1 MMARWRGSLW
11 TPTLPSWWAW
21 AAGGSTPSTLWTPGW
36 TPAASS
42 GESGGVR
49 GSQGRGH
56 WVRGRGHWVGPRH
69 SKQLFLELKNR
80 IKIDVLW
87 SSCLAFLYLGLRE
100 IICRNCWQCL
110 ALKKTFLKFKQCY
123 RQSLILHHSAGV
135 RLLRPRLPSTR
146 SRVTR
151 TSPWSVSKK

>member
-49 GSQGRGH
+49 GRGH

-69 SKQLFLELKNR
+69 YKQLFVELKNR